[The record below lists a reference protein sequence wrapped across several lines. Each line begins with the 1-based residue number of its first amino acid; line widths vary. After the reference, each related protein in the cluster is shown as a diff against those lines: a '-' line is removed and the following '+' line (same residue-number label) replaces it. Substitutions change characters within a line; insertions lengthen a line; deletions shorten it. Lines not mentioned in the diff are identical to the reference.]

1 MWATQQR
8 KWSGQDV
15 SGCLGGHLRSDE
27 ELTRGPAKMMPRG
40 QTSGSTCGW
49 THGINPPPPPQPTM
63 VKATT
68 ICTVLSFAISHN
80 WPIRQLDVHNA
91 FLNGLLVEDVYIAQP
106 SDFVLSQFPNYFC
119 KLEKT
124 LYGLKQ
130 APRAWFQHLQD
141 TLLKWG
147 FQPFIVDPSMFLF

>member
-1 MWATQQR
+1 
-8 KWSGQDV
+8 
-15 SGCLGGHLRSDE
+15 
-27 ELTRGPAKMMPRG
+27 
-40 QTSGSTCGW
+40 
-49 THGINPPPPPQPTM
+49 M

-147 FQPFIVDPSMFLF
+147 FQPFIVDPSMFLFWNNQHTLILLVYVDDILLIGDSISLMQSLISYLNKNFALKDLGDLH

>member
-1 MWATQQR
+1 
-8 KWSGQDV
+8 
-15 SGCLGGHLRSDE
+15 
-27 ELTRGPAKMMPRG
+27 
-40 QTSGSTCGW
+40 
-49 THGINPPPPPQPTM
+49 M

-68 ICTVLSFAISHN
+68 ICTVLSFVISHN

-91 FLNGLLVEDVYIAQP
+91 FLNRLLVEDVYIAQP

-147 FQPFIVDPSMFLF
+147 FQPFIVDPSMFLFWNNQHTLILLVYVNDILLIGDSISLMQSLISYLNKNFALKDLGDLH

>member
-1 MWATQQR
+1 
-8 KWSGQDV
+8 
-15 SGCLGGHLRSDE
+15 
-27 ELTRGPAKMMPRG
+27 
-40 QTSGSTCGW
+40 
-49 THGINPPPPPQPTM
+49 M